1 MQTTDFVNGCQA
13 VRLDSGLDT
22 VLYVDGV
29 HYDYVHQAR
38 LALIPRGHDGCDVDD
53 YIELLVCGEMGV
65 MVVRCT
71 ALPDL
76 AEGRYE
82 GQVQVWASNCWLDA
96 GKRIFLEIGDVELL

>member
-1 MQTTDFVNGCQA
+1 MQATDFVNGCQA

-22 VLYVDGV
+22 VFYVDGV
-29 HYDYVHQAR
+29 NYDYVHQAR
-38 LALIPRGHDGCDVDD
+38 LALIPRGHEACDAGEF
-53 YIELLVCGEMGV
+53 IELLVCGEMGV

-76 AEGRYE
+76 EDGRYE
-82 GQVQVWASNCWLDA
+82 GQVQVWVSGCWLDA

>member
-29 HYDYVHQAR
+29 NYDYVHQAR
-38 LALIPRGHDGCDVDD
+38 LALMLRGHDASDAEFV
-53 YIELLVCGEMGV
+53 ELLVCGEMCV

-76 AEGRYE
+76 EEGRYE
-82 GQVQVWASNCWLDA
+82 GQVQVWVSNCWVDA